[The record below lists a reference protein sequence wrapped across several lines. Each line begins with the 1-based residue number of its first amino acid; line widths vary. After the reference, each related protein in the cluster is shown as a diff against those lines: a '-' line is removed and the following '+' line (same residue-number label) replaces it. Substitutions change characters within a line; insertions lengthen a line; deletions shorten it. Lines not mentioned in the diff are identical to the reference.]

1 MTTETWWISKT
12 VVADWA
18 LTSPA
23 GVFVAG
29 ATVTGTV
36 TLPAGTTAPMTVTEL
51 SDRYRATYDPTVAGL
66 HAYRLVATGSA
77 DGAEEGTFVV
87 RSSLLGADPVET
99 DPTTPIGLVRLL
111 CTDLSE
117 TEPLFTDAQ
126 IQAFL
131 TLEGDS
137 VKLAAA
143 QALDTIASNEA
154 LVSKAIRTMDLQT
167 DGPAVAAELRA
178 RAKELRAQAAVD
190 DGTDGDGDSWGFDFV
205 DYDRYAAYR
214 WP

>member
-1 MTTETWWISKT
+1 MTTETYWISKT
-12 VVADWA
+12 VVADWP
-18 LTSPA
+18 LTDIA
-23 GVFVAG
+23 GAFVPG
-29 ATVTGTV
+29 ATVVGTV

-51 SDRYRATYDPTVAGL
+51 SDRYRATFDPTVAGL
-66 HAYRLVATGSA
+66 HAFRLEATGAA

-87 RSSLLGADPVET
+87 RASLVGAAPIVT
-99 DPTTPIGLVRLL
+99 DPTTDIGLVRLL

-131 TLEGDS
+131 DLEGG

-178 RAKELRAQAAVD
+178 RAKTLREQAAVD
-190 DGTDGDGDSWGFDFV
+190 DGTDENDDAWGFDFV
-205 DYDRYAAYR
+205 DYDPFAAYR
-214 WP
+214 IP

>member
-1 MTTETWWISKT
+1 VSTETYWISKT
-12 VVADWA
+12 VVADWL
-18 LTSPA
+18 LTDVA
-23 GVFVAG
+23 GAFVAG
-29 ATVTGTV
+29 AVVTGTV
-36 TLPAGTTAPMTVTEL
+36 TLPSGTTAAMTVVEL
-51 SDRYRATYDPTVAGL
+51 ADRYRATYDPTVAGL

-87 RSSLLGADPVET
+87 RTSLLGAAPIEL
-99 DPTTPIGLVRLL
+99 DPTTDIGLVRLL

-117 TEPLFTDAQ
+117 TDPLFTDAQ

-131 TLEGDS
+131 DLEGDS

-178 RAKELRAQAAVD
+178 RAKELRDQAAVD
-190 DGTDGDGDSWGFDFV
+190 DGTDENGDSWGFDFV
-205 DYDRYAAYR
+205 DYDPWAAYR
-214 WP
+214 VP